1 MTEPA
6 QDQISAFA
14 DDELSAEECEFLVRR
29 MERDPEFRQKALSY
43 ATIGAAL
50 RGEILDPDPDVL
62 RRRVQK
68 ELGIVPVPIR
78 QGLEE
83 AMTSNRF
90 MRPALGFGIA
100 ATVAMMAL
108 FGFNGMNQSS
118 TLNDP
123 TGLIA
128 SDVSIVPV
136 GDRASYVVPQE
147 VSANALPGNQSL
159 TVPVRMT
166 DYRMTHGEDGLATVF
181 VVVSPRSD

>member
-1 MTEPA
+1 MTEQV
-6 QDQISAFA
+6 QDQISAFV

-62 RRRVQK
+62 RRHVQK

-78 QGLEE
+78 LGLKE
-83 AMTSNRF
+83 AMTSKRF

-100 ATVAMMAL
+100 ATVAMVAI
-108 FGFNGMNQSS
+108 FGLNDMNQPSVS
-118 TLNDP
+118 NDP

-136 GDRASYVVPQE
+136 GDQTSYVVPQE
-147 VSANALPGNQSL
+147 VSANTLPGDRSL
-159 TVPVRMT
+159 TAPVRMT
-166 DYRMTHGEDGLATVF
+166 DYHMTHGEDGLATVYI
-181 VVVSPRSD
+181 VVSPRSD

>member
-1 MTEPA
+1 MTEQV

-29 MERDPEFRQKALSY
+29 LERDPEFRQKALSY

-50 RGEILDPDPDVL
+50 RGEILDPDPDIL
-62 RRRVQK
+62 RRRLQK
-68 ELGIVPVPIR
+68 ELGIVSVPTR
-78 QGLEE
+78 QSLDK
-83 AMTSNRF
+83 AVTSNRF
-90 MRPALGFGIA
+90 IRPAFGFGIA
-100 ATVAMMAL
+100 ATVAVAAL
-108 FGFNGMNQSS
+108 FGLNGMNQSS
-118 TLNDP
+118 VSSDP

-147 VSANALPGNQSL
+147 ASANTLPGDRSL

-166 DYRMTHGEDGLATVF
+166 DYQMTHGEDGLATVF
-181 VVVSPRSD
+181 IVVSPRSD